1 MAQQTDISKM
11 ETTQTAVNWFVEQLP
26 QIDWDDPFYVGLL
39 QEANKMFEEQIQK
52 AYDDGAIDTMQEQEG
67 LDISMDQNGEESER
81 YYKETYN
88 K

>member
-1 MAQQTDISKM
+1 MENKQGAVDWLIKLYQQTGKIDIFDL
-11 ETTQTAVNWFVEQLP
+11 EV
-26 QIDWDDPFYVGLL
+26 
-39 QEANKMFEEQIQK
+39 ANQMFQEQIMK

>member
-1 MAQQTDISKM
+1 MAQQTAIEWYDQALRKGLM
-11 ETTQTAVNWFVEQLP
+11 GTVEWDPNQTLEQ
-26 QIDWDDPFYVGLL
+26 
-39 QEANKMFEEQIQK
+39 ANQMFQEQIMK
-52 AYDDGAIDTMQEQEG
+52 AYDDGAIETMQEQEG